1 MKIVYVH
8 LRGPHTLKKVMDE
21 KQVDHLR
28 AALEKGL
35 KSKAAE
41 KRVLVGY
48 DLAGNPF
55 YFRLPDLVAL
65 DVAEFDIKDL

>member
-1 MKIVYVH
+1 VKIVSVH
-8 LRGPHTLKKVMDE
+8 LRGPHTLRKVMDE
-21 KQVDHLR
+21 GQVEHLR

-35 KSKAAE
+35 KSKSPE

-48 DLAGNPF
+48 DLSGDPF

-65 DVAEFDIKDL
+65 EVGEFEIKDL

>member
-1 MKIVYVH
+1 MKIVSVH
-8 LRGPHTLKKVMDE
+8 LRGPHVIKKVMDDR
-21 KQVDHLR
+21 QVDALR

-35 KSKAAE
+35 RSKSPE

-48 DLAGNPF
+48 DLGGNPF

-65 DVAEFDIKDL
+65 DVAEFEIKDL